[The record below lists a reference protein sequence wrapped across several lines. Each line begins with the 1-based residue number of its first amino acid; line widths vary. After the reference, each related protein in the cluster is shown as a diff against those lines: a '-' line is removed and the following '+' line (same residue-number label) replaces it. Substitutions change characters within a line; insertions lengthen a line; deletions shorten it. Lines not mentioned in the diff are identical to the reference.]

1 MQQKFTQKKVN
12 GIGIIEFLSLI
23 VVVSYCLRYPTSQ
36 GRQGSLEDE
45 HHDDNQTYRLPPV

>member
-23 VVVSYCLRYPTSQ
+23 VVVSNCLRYPTNQ

-45 HHDDNQTYRLPPV
+45 HHDDNQIYRLPPV